1 MAKKSDHLWNLER
14 CAICRKKVE
23 VSLFLELQQSRSRR
37 PDHQDHHVEVSQ
49 GHLQSVFD
57 AEDSYDFWDA
67 KNQEGA
73 SLVRKVWDSCSPSTR
88 QGLSRETPI
97 AIGRFHQNN
106 VQATSVLESPL
117 PSSLDF
123 PGVLLLTNLHEPIL
137 CSPSGMT
144 FSRDISRYF
153 LFQFWKS
160 IQMGCL

>member
-1 MAKKSDHLWNLER
+1 M
-14 CAICRKKVE
+14 
-23 VSLFLELQQSRSRR
+23 
-37 PDHQDHHVEVSQ
+37 
-49 GHLQSVFD
+49 
-57 AEDSYDFWDA
+57 
-67 KNQEGA
+67 
-73 SLVRKVWDSCSPSTR
+73 RKVWDSCSPSTR

-123 PGVLLLTNLHEPIL
+123 PGVFLLTNLHEPIL

-160 IQMGCL
+160 IQMGCLRARAPDSIHSIVQSKWIKMAITIITWTMTVIHINPS